1 MGIPSFYRWLLDR
14 YPRTVVDAIE
24 EEPPDATKP
33 NPNGKEFDNLYLDM
47 NGIVH
52 PCFHPEGLPPPKSYD
67 DIFAAVFSYI
77 DRVFSIV
84 RPRKLLFLAI
94 DGVAP
99 RAKMNQQRSRR
110 FRAAKDAAAEA
121 ASREKT
127 FESEEEKA
135 AYLEQCK
142 KMDSN
147 VITPGTEFMA
157 LLSLALC
164 YYIHLRMNKDPGWR
178 GVKVI
183 LSDANVPGEGE
194 HKIMSYIR
202 LQRNL
207 PGYDVNTRHCLY
219 GLDADLIMLAL
230 ATHELHFFILRE
242 DVRGARSNDKHQ
254 QENMK
259 KSKEME
265 VEGENLEGFISRQ
278 KFQFLNILI
287 LREYLQL
294 DMTIRAKKKSSKKK
308 SIFTKKGKK
317 KLKLERLIDDFV
329 FMCLFVG
336 NDFLPHIPSLEIS
349 EGAID
354 LLMMVYK
361 KEFRKMGGYLTD
373 SFKVNLKRVEHF
385 VQVLASHECAIFR
398 RRRQMQKERGLRYRR
413 FSNKKNTR
421 SSSNLISQNH
431 RNSSSVE
438 TQTPINLSSVGTN
451 AVVDEIKLGET
462 KGWKERFYAEKFEVE
477 IKDVEKIRRHAVSK
491 YIEGICWVM
500 HYYYEGVCSWQWFYP
515 YHYAPFA
522 SDFSGVDQLKIEFTL
537 GKPFKP
543 FDQLLSVLPAAS
555 AHALPLFYRKLMT
568 DMSSPLSDFYPT
580 DFELDMNGKHFSW
593 QAVCKLPFIDESR
606 LLSEISKVEHTLTD
620 EERCRNSFSLDV
632 LFVHASHPLTVK
644 ILAFCQRKAVHPKF
658 AGTKVKRKIN
668 PKFSDGM
675 NGYMYISDKPVQ
687 PVEILSP
694 IEDMEIISNN
704 EVLSVF
710 FKCPPFHSHITSISK
725 GVKVP
730 RMSVRKKDILPPPVL
745 WHKKSA
751 VLGRIHSERSI
762 PKSISG
768 HLLAK
773 LARKLLSKCYPPRK
787 KWGSMELGDNI
798 GVDGFISRLNL
809 IDTVPQGGAGFYK
822 NCIYCDIGAPDEQV
836 GETGANGLECGR
848 VPITNHVNCETL
860 IRSLKPKRSKAI
872 RAMDLEPS
880 IFELAA
886 EAEKNRVNHEVPYTH
901 VGETGTNR
909 VVCAQNLEPTIF
921 ELVAATD
928 KNCVD
933 GVPDNQ
939 VGANEANGLVYAS
952 GVPDNCVDVKSK
964 KKKRKQSKAGGAQNL
979 GPTSCEVEMGA
990 EKNYVNHEVPDT
1002 HVGETGTNRVV
1013 CAQNLEPTI
1022 FELAAAADKNCVDGV
1037 PDNHVGANEANGLV
1051 CASGVLDNCVDVKS
1065 KKKKR
1070 KRSKAG
1076 GAQNLGPTSCEVEM
1090 EAEKNCVNHEVPDTH
1105 VGETG
1110 TNRVVCAQNLEP
1122 TIFELAAAADKN
1134 CVDGVPDNQ
1143 EREAEKNCVNH
1154 EVPDTHVGETGTN
1167 RVVCTQNL
1175 EPTIFDLAA
1184 AADKNCVDGVP
1195 DNQVGVNGENG
1206 LICASGVPDNCVDVE
1221 PKKKKRKRSKAG
1233 GAQNLGPTSCEVG
1246 MGAEKNCVNGVPDS
1260 QVGANEANGL
1270 VCASGVLDNC
1280 VDVKQSKAGGAQNL
1294 GPTSCEV
1301 GMGAEKNCVNHEVP
1315 DTHVSETGTNSV
1327 VCAQNLEP
1335 TNFEVGTA
1343 ADKNCVDNRDPDK
1356 HVGETGANGLVHA
1369 SGVPDKNCVNVKS
1382 KKRKP
1387 KGSKVRGAQNLEL
1400 TICEAGTGAN
1410 LNCVDNRVQDK
1421 HVGDSVSNGLICP
1434 SGVLDKNCVDGK
1446 SKKKRQKRCTVGGAE
1461 NLEPAICELETGAN
1475 EIFVDNGLQDHHVGE
1490 TGAKALEY
1498 SDGVQNNNVGE
1509 NGANVLA
1516 FG

>member
-157 LLSLALC
+157 LLSSALR

-259 KSKEME
+259 KSKKME

-308 SIFTKKGKK
+308 SIFSKKKKKK

-398 RRRQMQKERGLRYRR
+398 RRRQMQKERGLRHRR

-462 KGWKERFYAEKFEVE
+462 NGWKERFYAEKFEAE
-477 IKDVEKIRRHAVSK
+477 TKDVCEKIRRHAVSK

-687 PVEILSP
+687 PVEIFSP

-710 FKCPPFHSHITSISK
+710 FKCPPFHSHITSLSK

-773 LARKLLSKCYPPRK
+773 VARKLLSKCYPPRK

-798 GVDGFISRLNL
+798 GADLFTSHLNL
-809 IDTVPQGGAGFYK
+809 IDPVPQGGAGFYK
-822 NCIYCDIGAPDEQV
+822 NCVYCDNGAPDEQV
-836 GETGANGLECGR
+836 GETGANGLECDR
-848 VPITNHVNCETL
+848 VPITNHVNRETL
-860 IRSLKPKRSKAI
+860 IRSFKPKRSKAI

-886 EAEKNRVNHEVPYTH
+886 EAEKNWVNHEVPDTH

-921 ELVAATD
+921 ELGAATD

-979 GPTSCEVEMGA
+979 GPTSCEVGTGA
-990 EKNYVNHEVPDT
+990 EKNCVNREVPDT
-1002 HVGETGTNRVV
+1002 HVGETDTNRMVCAQNLGPTIFELAAAADENCVDEVPDNHVGAKEANGLVCASGVLDNCVDVKSKKKKRKRSKAGGAQNLGPTSCEVGTGAEKNCVNHEVPDTNVGQTGTDRVV
-1013 CAQNLEPTI
+1013 CAQNLGPTI

-1070 KRSKAG
+1070 KRSKAE

-1090 EAEKNCVNHEVPDTH
+1090 GAEKNCVNHEFIDTH
-1105 VGETG
+1105 VGETC
-1110 TNRVVCAQNLEP
+1110 TNRVVCAPNLEL
-1122 TIFELAAAADKN
+1122 TIFELVAAADEN
-1134 CVDGVPDNQ
+1134 CVD
-1143 EREAEKNCVNH
+1143 
-1154 EVPDTHVGETGTN
+1154 
-1167 RVVCTQNL
+1167 
-1175 EPTIFDLAA
+1175 
-1184 AADKNCVDGVP
+1184 
-1195 DNQVGVNGENG
+1195 
-1206 LICASGVPDNCVDVE
+1206 
-1221 PKKKKRKRSKAG
+1221 
-1233 GAQNLGPTSCEVG
+1233 
-1246 MGAEKNCVNGVPDS
+1246 GVPDS

-1280 VDVKQSKAGGAQNL
+1280 VDVTQSKAGGAQNL
-1294 GPTSCEV
+1294 GPTSCEA
-1301 GMGAEKNCVNHEVP
+1301 GMGAEKNGVNHEVP
-1315 DTHVSETGTNSV
+1315 DTNVGETGTNSV
-1327 VCAQNLEP
+1327 VRAQYLEP
-1335 TNFEVGTA
+1335 TKFEVGTA
-1343 ADKNCVDNRDPDK
+1343 ADENCVDNRDPDK

-1369 SGVPDKNCVNVKS
+1369 SGIPDKNCVNVKS

-1410 LNCVDNRVQDK
+1410 LNFVDNRVQDK
-1421 HVGDSVSNGLICP
+1421 HVGDSVSNGLICA
-1434 SGVLDKNCVDGK
+1434 SGVVDKNCVDGK

-1490 TGAKALEY
+1490 TGTKALEY
-1498 SDGVQNNNVGE
+1498 SNGVQNNNVGE

>member
-1 MGIPSFYRWLLDR
+1 
-14 YPRTVVDAIE
+14 
-24 EEPPDATKP
+24 
-33 NPNGKEFDNLYLDM
+33 
-47 NGIVH
+47 
-52 PCFHPEGLPPPKSYD
+52 
-67 DIFAAVFSYI
+67 
-77 DRVFSIV
+77 
-84 RPRKLLFLAI
+84 
-94 DGVAP
+94 
-99 RAKMNQQRSRR
+99 
-110 FRAAKDAAAEA
+110 
-121 ASREKT
+121 
-127 FESEEEKA
+127 
-135 AYLEQCK
+135 
-142 KMDSN
+142 
-147 VITPGTEFMA
+147 
-157 LLSLALC
+157 
-164 YYIHLRMNKDPGWR
+164 
-178 GVKVI
+178 
-183 LSDANVPGEGE
+183 
-194 HKIMSYIR
+194 
-202 LQRNL
+202 
-207 PGYDVNTRHCLY
+207 
-219 GLDADLIMLAL
+219 
-230 ATHELHFFILRE
+230 
-242 DVRGARSNDKHQ
+242 
-254 QENMK
+254 
-259 KSKEME
+259 
-265 VEGENLEGFISRQ
+265 
-278 KFQFLNILI
+278 
-287 LREYLQL
+287 
-294 DMTIRAKKKSSKKK
+294 
-308 SIFTKKGKK
+308 
-317 KLKLERLIDDFV
+317 
-329 FMCLFVG
+329 
-336 NDFLPHIPSLEIS
+336 
-349 EGAID
+349 
-354 LLMMVYK
+354 
-361 KEFRKMGGYLTD
+361 
-373 SFKVNLKRVEHF
+373 
-385 VQVLASHECAIFR
+385 
-398 RRRQMQKERGLRYRR
+398 
-413 FSNKKNTR
+413 
-421 SSSNLISQNH
+421 
-431 RNSSSVE
+431 
-438 TQTPINLSSVGTN
+438 
-451 AVVDEIKLGET
+451 
-462 KGWKERFYAEKFEVE
+462 
-477 IKDVEKIRRHAVSK
+477 
-491 YIEGICWVM
+491 
-500 HYYYEGVCSWQWFYP
+500 
-515 YHYAPFA
+515 
-522 SDFSGVDQLKIEFTL
+522 
-537 GKPFKP
+537 
-543 FDQLLSVLPAAS
+543 
-555 AHALPLFYRKLMT
+555 
-568 DMSSPLSDFYPT
+568 
-580 DFELDMNGKHFSW
+580 
-593 QAVCKLPFIDESR
+593 
-606 LLSEISKVEHTLTD
+606 
-620 EERCRNSFSLDV
+620 
-632 LFVHASHPLTVK
+632 
-644 ILAFCQRKAVHPKF
+644 
-658 AGTKVKRKIN
+658 
-668 PKFSDGM
+668 
-675 NGYMYISDKPVQ
+675 
-687 PVEILSP
+687 
-694 IEDMEIISNN
+694 
-704 EVLSVF
+704 
-710 FKCPPFHSHITSISK
+710 
-725 GVKVP
+725 
-730 RMSVRKKDILPPPVL
+730 
-745 WHKKSA
+745 
-751 VLGRIHSERSI
+751 
-762 PKSISG
+762 
-768 HLLAK
+768 
-773 LARKLLSKCYPPRK
+773 
-787 KWGSMELGDNI
+787 MELGDNI
-798 GVDGFISRLNL
+798 GVDGFTSRLNL

-822 NCIYCDIGAPDEQV
+822 NCIYCDNGAPDEQV

-979 GPTSCEVEMGA
+979 GPTSCEVGTGA
-990 EKNYVNHEVPDT
+990 EKNCVNHEVPDT
-1002 HVGETGTNRVV
+1002 HVGETHTNRVV

-1037 PDNHVGANEANGLV
+1037 VDNHVGANEANGLV

-1134 CVDGVPDNQ
+1134 CVDAVPDNQ

-1184 AADKNCVDGVP
+1184 AADKKCVDGVP

-1246 MGAEKNCVNGVPDS
+1246 MGAEKNCVNHEVPDTHVGETCTNRVVCAPNLELTIFELVATADKNCVDGVPDS

-1410 LNCVDNRVQDK
+1410 LNCVDNRVQEK

-1498 SDGVQNNNVGE
+1498 SNGVQNNNVGE

>member
-67 DIFAAVFSYI
+67 DIFAAVFSYV

-157 LLSLALC
+157 LLSSALR

-294 DMTIRAKKKSSKKK
+294 DMTIRAKKKSSKK

-398 RRRQMQKERGLRYRR
+398 RRRQLTKMLLLDLLLEGFPLIGGHGHGMEDFLLILHPSILCFLRFSGNVFGISEECMQKERGLRYRR

-477 IKDVEKIRRHAVSK
+477 TKDVEKIRRHA
-491 YIEGICWVM
+491 IL
-500 HYYYEGVCSWQWFYP
+500 
-515 YHYAPFA
+515 
-522 SDFSGVDQLKIEFTL
+522 D
-537 GKPFKP
+537 
-543 FDQLLSVLPAAS
+543 SVLIA
-555 AHALPLFYRKLMT
+555 
-568 DMSSPLSDFYPT
+568 
-580 DFELDMNGKHFSW
+580 
-593 QAVCKLPFIDESR
+593 
-606 LLSEISKVEHTLTD
+606 
-620 EERCRNSFSLDV
+620 
-632 LFVHASHPLTVK
+632 
-644 ILAFCQRKAVHPKF
+644 
-658 AGTKVKRKIN
+658 
-668 PKFSDGM
+668 
-675 NGYMYISDKPVQ
+675 
-687 PVEILSP
+687 
-694 IEDMEIISNN
+694 N
-704 EVLSVF
+704 E
-710 FKCPPFHSHITSISK
+710 
-725 GVKVP
+725 
-730 RMSVRKKDILPPPVL
+730 
-745 WHKKSA
+745 
-751 VLGRIHSERSI
+751 
-762 PKSISG
+762 
-768 HLLAK
+768 
-773 LARKLLSKCYPPRK
+773 
-787 KWGSMELGDNI
+787 
-798 GVDGFISRLNL
+798 
-809 IDTVPQGGAGFYK
+809 
-822 NCIYCDIGAPDEQV
+822 
-836 GETGANGLECGR
+836 
-848 VPITNHVNCETL
+848 
-860 IRSLKPKRSKAI
+860 
-872 RAMDLEPS
+872 
-880 IFELAA
+880 
-886 EAEKNRVNHEVPYTH
+886 
-901 VGETGTNR
+901 
-909 VVCAQNLEPTIF
+909 
-921 ELVAATD
+921 
-928 KNCVD
+928 CVD
-933 GVPDNQ
+933 
-939 VGANEANGLVYAS
+939 S
-952 GVPDNCVDVKSK
+952 RVKSK
-964 KKKRKQSKAGGAQNL
+964 IPGVICKLDIEKA
-979 GPTSCEVEMGA
+979 
-990 EKNYVNHEVPDT
+990 YDHVN
-1002 HVGETGTNRVV
+1002 
-1013 CAQNLEPTI
+1013 
-1022 FELAAAADKNCVDGV
+1022 
-1037 PDNHVGANEANGLV
+1037 
-1051 CASGVLDNCVDVKS
+1051 
-1065 KKKKR
+1065 
-1070 KRSKAG
+1070 
-1076 GAQNLGPTSCEVEM
+1076 
-1090 EAEKNCVNHEVPDTH
+1090 
-1105 VGETG
+1105 
-1110 TNRVVCAQNLEP
+1110 
-1122 TIFELAAAADKN
+1122 
-1134 CVDGVPDNQ
+1134 
-1143 EREAEKNCVNH
+1143 
-1154 EVPDTHVGETGTN
+1154 
-1167 RVVCTQNL
+1167 
-1175 EPTIFDLAA
+1175 
-1184 AADKNCVDGVP
+1184 
-1195 DNQVGVNGENG
+1195 
-1206 LICASGVPDNCVDVE
+1206 
-1221 PKKKKRKRSKAG
+1221 
-1233 GAQNLGPTSCEVG
+1233 
-1246 MGAEKNCVNGVPDS
+1246 
-1260 QVGANEANGL
+1260 
-1270 VCASGVLDNC
+1270 
-1280 VDVKQSKAGGAQNL
+1280 
-1294 GPTSCEV
+1294 
-1301 GMGAEKNCVNHEVP
+1301 
-1315 DTHVSETGTNSV
+1315 
-1327 VCAQNLEP
+1327 
-1335 TNFEVGTA
+1335 
-1343 ADKNCVDNRDPDK
+1343 
-1356 HVGETGANGLVHA
+1356 
-1369 SGVPDKNCVNVKS
+1369 
-1382 KKRKP
+1382 
-1387 KGSKVRGAQNLEL
+1387 
-1400 TICEAGTGAN
+1400 
-1410 LNCVDNRVQDK
+1410 
-1421 HVGDSVSNGLICP
+1421 
-1434 SGVLDKNCVDGK
+1434 
-1446 SKKKRQKRCTVGGAE
+1446 
-1461 NLEPAICELETGAN
+1461 
-1475 EIFVDNGLQDHHVGE
+1475 
-1490 TGAKALEY
+1490 
-1498 SDGVQNNNVGE
+1498 
-1509 NGANVLA
+1509 
-1516 FG
+1516 

>member
-1 MGIPSFYRWLLDR
+1 
-14 YPRTVVDAIE
+14 
-24 EEPPDATKP
+24 
-33 NPNGKEFDNLYLDM
+33 
-47 NGIVH
+47 
-52 PCFHPEGLPPPKSYD
+52 
-67 DIFAAVFSYI
+67 
-77 DRVFSIV
+77 
-84 RPRKLLFLAI
+84 
-94 DGVAP
+94 
-99 RAKMNQQRSRR
+99 MNQQRSRR

-121 ASREKT
+121 ASREKI

-157 LLSLALC
+157 LLSSALR
-164 YYIHLRMNKDPGWR
+164 YYIHLRMNKDPGWQ

-259 KSKEME
+259 KSKKME

-294 DMTIRAKKKSSKKK
+294 DMTIRAKKKSSKR
-308 SIFTKKGKK
+308 KK
-317 KLKLERLIDDFV
+317 KFKLERLIDDFV

-361 KEFRKMGGYLTD
+361 KEFCKMGGYLTD

-398 RRRQMQKERGLRYRR
+398 RRRQMQKERGLRHRR

-421 SSSNLISQNH
+421 SSSNLSQNH

-451 AVVDEIKLGET
+451 AVVDENKLGET
-462 KGWKERFYAEKFEVE
+462 KGWKERFYAEKFQAES
-477 IKDVEKIRRHAVSK
+477 KDVCKKIRRHAVSK

-500 HYYYEGVCSWQWFYP
+500 QYYYEGVCSWQWFYP

-568 DMSSPLSDFYPT
+568 DISSPLSDFYPT

-620 EERCRNSFSLDV
+620 EERSRNSFSLDV

-675 NGYMYISDKPVQ
+675 NGYMYISDRPVQ
-687 PVEILSP
+687 PVEIISP

-710 FKCPPFHSHITSISK
+710 FKCPPFHSHITSLSK

-730 RMSVRKKDILPPPVL
+730 HMSVRKKDILPPPVL

-773 LARKLLSKCYPPRK
+773 LACKLLSKCYPPRK

-798 GVDGFISRLNL
+798 GVDGFTSHLNL

-822 NCIYCDIGAPDEQV
+822 NCIYCDNGAPDEQV

-848 VPITNHVNCETL
+848 VPITNHVNRRTP
-860 IRSLKPKRSKAI
+860 IQSFKPKRSKAI
-872 RAMDLEPS
+872 RAS
-880 IFELAA
+880 
-886 EAEKNRVNHEVPYTH
+886 
-901 VGETGTNR
+901 TNR

-921 ELVAATD
+921 E
-928 KNCVD
+928 
-933 GVPDNQ
+933 
-939 VGANEANGLVYAS
+939 
-952 GVPDNCVDVKSK
+952 
-964 KKKRKQSKAGGAQNL
+964 
-979 GPTSCEVEMGA
+979 
-990 EKNYVNHEVPDT
+990 
-1002 HVGETGTNRVV
+1002 
-1013 CAQNLEPTI
+1013 
-1022 FELAAAADKNCVDGV
+1022 FAAAADKNCVDGV

-1070 KRSKAG
+1070 KWSKAG

-1090 EAEKNCVNHEVPDTH
+1090 GAEKNCVNHEVPDTH

-1122 TIFELAAAADKN
+1122 TIFEFAAAADKN
-1134 CVDGVPDNQ
+1134 CVV
-1143 EREAEKNCVNH
+1143 
-1154 EVPDTHVGETGTN
+1154 
-1167 RVVCTQNL
+1167 
-1175 EPTIFDLAA
+1175 
-1184 AADKNCVDGVP
+1184 
-1195 DNQVGVNGENG
+1195 
-1206 LICASGVPDNCVDVE
+1206 
-1221 PKKKKRKRSKAG
+1221 
-1233 GAQNLGPTSCEVG
+1233 
-1246 MGAEKNCVNGVPDS
+1246 GVPDS
-1260 QVGANEANGL
+1260 QVGVNEANGL

-1294 GPTSCEV
+1294 GPTSCEA

-1315 DTHVSETGTNSV
+1315 DTHVGETGTNSV
-1327 VCAQNLEP
+1327 VRAQNLEP

-1343 ADKNCVDNRDPDK
+1343 ADENCVDNRDPDK

-1369 SGVPDKNCVNVKS
+1369 SGFPDKNCVDVKS

-1387 KGSKVRGAQNLEL
+1387 KGSKVRDAQNLEL

-1421 HVGDSVSNGLICP
+1421 HVGDSVSNGLICA

-1446 SKKKRQKRCTVGGAE
+1446 SKKKRQKRCTVGGTE

-1490 TGAKALEY
+1490 TGTIAL
-1498 SDGVQNNNVGE
+1498 
-1509 NGANVLA
+1509 
-1516 FG
+1516 

>member
-67 DIFAAVFSYI
+67 DIFAAVFSYV

-157 LLSLALC
+157 LLSSALR

-294 DMTIRAKKKSSKKK
+294 DMTIRAKKKSSKK

-477 IKDVEKIRRHAVSK
+477 TKDVEKIRRHAVSK

-822 NCIYCDIGAPDEQV
+822 NCIYCDNGAPDEQV

-939 VGANEANGLVYAS
+939 VGANEASGLVYAS

-979 GPTSCEVEMGA
+979 GPTSCEVGTGA
-990 EKNYVNHEVPDT
+990 EKNCVNHEVPDT

-1076 GAQNLGPTSCEVEM
+1076 GAQNLGPTSCEVDM

-1122 TIFELAAAADKN
+1122 TIFE
-1134 CVDGVPDNQ
+1134 
-1143 EREAEKNCVNH
+1143 
-1154 EVPDTHVGETGTN
+1154 
-1167 RVVCTQNL
+1167 
-1175 EPTIFDLAA
+1175 LAA